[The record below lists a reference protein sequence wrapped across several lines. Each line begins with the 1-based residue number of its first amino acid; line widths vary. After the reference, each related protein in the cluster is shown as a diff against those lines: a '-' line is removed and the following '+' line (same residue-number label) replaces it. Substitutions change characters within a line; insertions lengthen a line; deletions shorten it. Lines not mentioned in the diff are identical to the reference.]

1 MTRKWICLTIAS
13 ALLAAALLFWAGSM
27 LFRQA
32 APSPSPDG
40 TASTAPTPDAA
51 SPAAYTLREYEGKLA
66 VFRGDSRAPYQIYD
80 VSVSTLPEYDRTL
93 LKEGIPADTPAQ
105 LDRLIED
112 YTS

>member
-13 ALLAAALLFWAGSM
+13 ALLAAGLLFWAGSA

-32 APSPSPDG
+32 APGPSPGG
-40 TASTAPTPDAA
+40 TAAVSPAPDEAQ
-51 SPAAYTLREYEGKLA
+51 PAAYTLREY
-66 VFRGDSRAPYQIYD
+66 V
-80 VSVSTLPEYDRTL
+80 RTL
-93 LKEGIPADTPAQ
+93 LKEGIPAETSAQ

>member
-13 ALLAAALLFWAGSM
+13 ALLAAGLLFWAGSA

-32 APSPSPDG
+32 APGPSPGG
-40 TASTAPTPDAA
+40 TAAVSPAPDEAQ
-51 SPAAYTLREYEGKLA
+51 PAAYTLREYEGKLA
-66 VFRGDSRAPYQIYD
+66 VFRGDSKAPYQIYD
-80 VSVSTLPEYDRTL
+80 VSVNTLPEYDRTL
-93 LKEGIPADTPAQ
+93 LKEGIPAETSAQ

>member
-13 ALLAAALLFWAGSM
+13 ALLAGALLFWAGRA

-32 APSPSPDG
+32 APSPAPGGTSAVSPD
-40 TASTAPTPDAA
+40 PETP

-66 VFRGDSRAPYQIYD
+66 VFRGDSKAPYQIYD

-93 LKEGIPADTPAQ
+93 LKEGIPAETPAQ

>member
-40 TASTAPTPDAA
+40 TASTAPTPDEA
-51 SPAAYTLREYEGKLA
+51 SPAA
-66 VFRGDSRAPYQIYD
+66 
-80 VSVSTLPEYDRTL
+80 STLPEYDRTL